1 MLDTCT
7 RLNYTYLTLWAAE
20 GATIDQK
27 LNGPGIGWP
36 RNWMARPP
44 DGIKTAS
51 GELTSLIEMV
61 L

>member
-1 MLDTCT
+1 MLNTCT

-27 LNGPGIGWP
+27 PNGPGIRWP
-36 RNWMARPP
+36 RNQMARPP
-44 DGIKTAS
+44 DGIKTTS